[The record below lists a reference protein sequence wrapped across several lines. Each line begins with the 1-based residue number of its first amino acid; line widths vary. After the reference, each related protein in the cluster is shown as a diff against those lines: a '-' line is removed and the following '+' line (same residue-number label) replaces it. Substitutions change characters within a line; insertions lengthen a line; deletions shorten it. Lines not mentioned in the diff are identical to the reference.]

1 MEVQERIIGDGFG
14 QRERLT
20 VRLRGLLRSYP
31 RSIGIVKEILQ
42 NADDAGATRVWMVWD
57 GREHP
62 TEHLP
67 DSRMSR
73 LQGPALLFANDQ
85 VFTETDFEAIRSI
98 GESSKAA
105 LGPKTGRFGLGFNTV
120 YNVTDY
126 PSFISG
132 RWAIAFDPHRD
143 AVAAED
149 EPTGMRWQLE
159 ELREG
164 GEDWLRGFAA
174 AGLDDEVIDH
184 RGTIFRLPAR
194 TVEQA
199 QESEICDEP
208 FSRADF
214 EQVLQDLGNVGDELL
229 LFARNILELKVQ
241 EIDESGEL
249 RDLLTLSTQNR
260 DQVIAQRAIGN
271 AAVEGDT
278 AANIVIWRA
287 DVEELP
293 QVCYRHLIEMTSPK
307 GREVRAWQ
315 VASGLFA
322 DSFNAV
328 LRLNEEM
335 LALREKALPWVGAA
349 VRLDLREDGSYAIA
363 RQQGKLFCTFPLPEQ
378 TGLLPCHV
386 NGCFDLDPSRRQI
399 SIDPDLYAEADRVR
413 VAWNRALLEFA
424 APQAAAMAIAALVPE
439 VASNGLGP
447 FYDLWPDLS
456 VRNAEPWRSFSGA
469 LLERLSELPII
480 RTRAG
485 QELVWGSLRT
495 TPLPPP
501 LWGEDLQEALR
512 DDGLRLPDPELPRRL
527 AKSVEMTGVMTI
539 RYRPEQVREW
549 LRVEEGIEVSLDSAP
564 RLCLRERSHV
574 VDLLQFCVSDRKNEI
589 AGLPLALCS
598 DGLLRAFGRGVELFL
613 AEAPTRRLF
622 AARPEWFIEAGIQ
635 SHTRLRPCP
644 EAGLHEMDLQRALAE
659 LRRIL
664 GTSEG
669 AALPWDPVGQEEP
682 NEVWLAEVLRFLY
695 ASAKALPEGAL
706 NDIALLPDHR
716 GRLHPVD
723 RQRPLLLVMDSS
735 ESELVQA
742 LTEVDIDVIGAEP
755 PLIDAIRNLHRSSP
769 RIMVSLSG
777 PSLVSALAGRRQVV
791 ASLAGGAP
799 CRALMLD
806 YLSMPSWIDLYDA
819 PTLEILRSLP
829 LLRTESGRA
838 VAASESGVYI
848 GAGVAQPPFVGG
860 TYELVDCGSRGR
872 WRPLLVA
879 LGVPELDRA
888 RFIADLFLR
897 SYADLGSSAQRDALR
912 WLRDEVDLRALANTE
927 PKLLDQLRRAALLR
941 GADGLLHCAAALYDP
956 GENGALLDQQALVP
970 DFNFYG
976 EEEVRWRQLFGALGL
991 RESPQAAALLRHV
1004 DALCER
1010 ASEDLVG
1017 AEQGLDELLTLLD
1030 DLWPVLLAS
1039 DSAEATLLA
1048 MELRLRAW
1056 LPPRRS
1062 SDEAAFATPEP
1073 RLYRG
1078 AELVAA
1084 PRHRLVAS
1092 QLAALDKE
1100 GLSAN
1105 FLKALGV
1112 TAEPPLK
1119 EVAAHLS
1126 LLATRWSLADHGEL
1140 TGAGVSS
1147 ACAAM
1152 YAFFGRLPEEEQLS
1166 QELREMPCVWDGS
1179 RFWRPQHAFATAVSE
1194 IFGDRRAMV
1203 LGEGDGRRGLDRLGR
1218 RGSIGAEDVAAVL
1231 AEIAEEFGDGRLDG
1245 AAVESVLRLVRRYV
1259 DLEGGAPGSEGA
1271 VPALWV
1277 PTDRCRIVRSSEVFV
1292 GDAPWLVSRL
1302 EDAPID
1308 LLHPEINVDAI
1319 HRLDLR
1325 RLSRATREE
1334 LAEAPALTGSA
1345 DKLEFCRELTAM
1357 IHHRLF
1363 AEGLRRLLLAS
1374 DAAGGA
1380 VDLELL
1386 RNLRLRAI
1394 DRLVTDLR
1402 IEGVE
1407 EAFGREEVA
1416 IFADDSAGIVYISA
1430 DHWDTV
1436 VIALSEAINRLLGD
1450 RLDNLAHVEALLRTP
1465 PGEIEELLDHRRVPR
1480 MQGQEAPESDLV
1492 EERDDD
1498 STIEEL
1504 PAPYQPQ
1511 AVGIERLAIVGA
1523 EDVSPRVSNEVARA
1537 ALRACLSHESEVG
1550 RKAVAMPSETPGYDV
1565 QSGRMSDPDTRFIRV
1580 YGLDGPWDRLPV
1592 VLATRD
1598 TVAARTFGRQY
1609 WLYVVERSRDPLRR
1623 KIYRIQDPLP
1633 RIASY
1638 ALDQR
1643 WRDQAESEGSGVV
1656 PKVGWVHT
1664 PEIGVPAEIIDVE
1677 RVGMFTW
1684 VHVRLDDGGE
1694 ERRFFRPALD
1704 RVVLPT

>member
-1 MEVQERIIGDGFG
+1 MEVQERIVGDGFG

-67 DSRMSR
+67 DPRMSR

-98 GESSKAA
+98 GESSKAS

-132 RWAIAFDPHRD
+132 RSAIAFDPHRD

-164 GEDWLRGFAA
+164 GEDWLRGFTA
-174 AGLDDEVIDH
+174 AGLGEQEIDF

-199 QESEICDEP
+199 QESEICDQP
-208 FSRADF
+208 FTRADF
-214 EQVLQDLGNVGDELL
+214 EQVLQDLSSVGDELL

-241 EIDESGEL
+241 EIDETGEL
-249 RDLLTLSTQNR
+249 RDLLTLSTLNR
-260 DQVIAQRAIGN
+260 DQVIAKRAIGN

-278 AANIVIWRA
+278 ASNIVIWRA
-287 DVEELP
+287 DVDELP
-293 QVCYRHLIEMTSPK
+293 QVCYRHLIEVISPK

-315 VASGLFA
+315 VVSGLFA
-322 DSFNAV
+322 DSFNVV
-328 LRLNEEM
+328 LHLNEEM

-349 VRLDLREDGSYAIA
+349 VRLDLREDDTYAIA

-424 APQAAAMAIAALVPE
+424 VPQAAAMAIAALVPD
-439 VASNGLGP
+439 AADNGLGP

-456 VRNAEPWRSFSGA
+456 VRNAEPWRSFSGS
-469 LLERLSELPII
+469 LLERLSELPIV
-480 RTRAG
+480 RTRA
-485 QELVWGSLRT
+485 ESRVAWGTLRT

-539 RYRPEQVREW
+539 RYRPEQVRDW
-549 LRVEEGIEVSLDSAP
+549 LRLEEGIEVSLDSAP
-564 RLCLRERSHV
+564 RLCLRERSHI

-589 AGLPLALCS
+589 DGLPLALCS
-598 DGLLRAFGRGVELFL
+598 DGLLRAFGRGVDFFL

-622 AARPEWFIEAGIQ
+622 AARPEWFIDAGIQ

-644 EAGLHEMDLQRALAE
+644 ESGLYEMDLPRALVE
-659 LRRIL
+659 LERIL
-664 GTSEG
+664 GTLEG
-669 AALPWDPVGQEEP
+669 APLPWDPAGEEVP
-682 NEVWLAEVLRFLY
+682 NGEWLAEVLRFLY
-695 ASAKALPEGAL
+695 ASAEALPEGVL
-706 NDIALLPDHR
+706 DGIAVLPDHR
-716 GRLHPVD
+716 GRLHPANH
-723 RQRPLLLVMDSS
+723 QQPLLLVMDSS

-742 LTEVDIDVIGAEP
+742 LTLIDIDVIGAEP
-755 PLIDAIRNLHRSSP
+755 PLIDAIRNLHRRSP
-769 RIMVSLSG
+769 GIMVLLSG
-777 PSLVSALAGRRQVV
+777 PSLALAIAGRQEAL
-791 ASLAGGAP
+791 ASLPADAP

-806 YLSMPSWIDLYDA
+806 YLSMPTWIDEYDEQI
-819 PTLEILRSLP
+819 LEILRSSP
-829 LLRTESGRA
+829 LLRTESGRV
-838 VAASESGVYI
+838 VAASEPGVYI
-848 GAGVAQPPFVGG
+848 STGAGQPPGEGG
-860 TYELVDCGSRGR
+860 AYELVDSGSRGR
-872 WRPLLVA
+872 WRPLLIA
-879 LGVPELDRA
+879 LGLPELDRA
-888 RFIADLFLR
+888 RYIADLFLR
-897 SYADLGSSAQRDALR
+897 SYADLTSSAQRDALR
-912 WLRDEVDLRALANTE
+912 WLRDEVDLRSLASTE
-927 PKLLDQLRRAALLR
+927 PELVEKLRRAPLVR
-941 GADGLLHCAAALYDP
+941 GCDGLLHSAGSLYDP
-956 GENGALLDQQALVP
+956 GEKSALLDQQALVP
-970 DFNFYG
+970 DLSFYG
-976 EEEVRWRQLFGALGL
+976 GEEARWRQLFAGLGL
-991 RESPQAAALLRHV
+991 RESPQAAAILRHV
-1004 DALCER
+1004 DALCGR
-1010 ASEDLVG
+1010 ACKDPEG
-1017 AEQGLDELLTLLD
+1017 AEEGLRELLTMLS
-1030 DLWPVLLAS
+1030 DLWPMLQS
-1039 DSAEATLLA
+1039 TDSAEAELLTT
-1048 MELRLRAW
+1048 ELGHRAW

-1062 SDEAAFATPEP
+1062 STEAAFVAPEM

-1078 AELVAA
+1078 AELVA
-1084 PRHRLVAS
+1084 PGGHRLAAS
-1092 QLAALDKE
+1092 QMVALEME

-1105 FLKALGV
+1105 FLAELGV
-1112 TAEPPLK
+1112 AAEPPLSK
-1119 EVAAHLS
+1119 VVAHLA
-1126 LLATRWSLADHGEL
+1126 LLSRRWSGPGHGGLKAEQ
-1140 TGAGVSS
+1140 VS
-1147 ACAAM
+1147 AATAAI
-1152 YAFFGRLPEEEQLS
+1152 YAFLGRLPEEEQLS
-1166 QELREMPCVWDGS
+1166 NELREMPSVWDGS
-1179 RFWRPQHAFATAVSE
+1179 RFWRPRHAFATAVSE
-1194 IFGDRRAMV
+1194 LFGDRRGMV

-1218 RGSIGAEDVAAVL
+1218 RGSISAEDVAAVL
-1231 AEIAEEFGDGRLDG
+1231 AEYAEELGDGRLDG
-1245 AAVESVLRLVRRYV
+1245 EGIESVLRLVRRYV
-1259 DLEGGAPGSEGA
+1259 DLEGAVPGSEGA
-1271 VPALWV
+1271 VPVLWV
-1277 PTDRCRIVRSSEVFV
+1277 PTDGGQLVRSSEVLV

-1302 EDAPID
+1302 AAAPIH
-1308 LLHPEINVDAI
+1308 LLHPKINVDAI

-1325 RLSRATREE
+1325 RISSATREE

-1345 DKLEFCRELTAM
+1345 DKLEFCRELTAT

-1363 AEGLRRLLLAS
+1363 AEGVRRLLIAS
-1374 DAAGGA
+1374 GA
-1380 VDLELL
+1380 VDGTADLELL

-1402 IEGVE
+1402 IDGVD

-1416 IFADDSAGIVYISA
+1416 IFADDSAGVVYISA

-1436 VIALSEAINRLLGD
+1436 VIALSEAINRLLGE
-1450 RLDNLAHVEALLRTP
+1450 RLDNLAHIEALLRTP
-1465 PGEIEELLDHRRVPR
+1465 SAEIEELLDHRRVPR
-1480 MQGQEAPESDLV
+1480 LQGQESPEIDPIAEEDDLAV
-1492 EERDDD
+1492 D
-1498 STIEEL
+1498 EL
-1504 PAPYQPQ
+1504 PVPYQAK
-1511 AVGIERLAIVGA
+1511 AVGVERLAIVGV
-1523 EDVSPRVSNEVARA
+1523 EDASPRVSNEVAKA
-1537 ALRACLSHESEVG
+1537 ALRACLSHEKEAG
-1550 RKAVAMPSETPGYDV
+1550 RKAVAMPRETPGYDV
-1565 QSGRMSDPDTRFIRV
+1565 QSGRISDPDTRFIRV
-1580 YGLDGPWDRLPV
+1580 YGLDGAWDRLPV
-1592 VLATRD
+1592 ILATRD

-1623 KIYRIQDPLP
+1623 KIYRIQDPIP

-1656 PKVGWVHT
+1656 PKVGWIHT
-1664 PEIGVPAEIIDVE
+1664 PEIGAPAEIIGVE

-1684 VHVRLDDGGE
+1684 VRVRLDEGGE

>member
-1 MEVQERIIGDGFG
+1 MEVQERIVGDGFG

-57 GREHP
+57 GREHA
-62 TEHLP
+62 TDHLP

-98 GESSKAA
+98 GESSKAS

-149 EPTGMRWQLE
+149 EPTGMRWLLE

-164 GEDWLRGFAA
+164 GEDWLQGFAA
-174 AGLDDEVIDH
+174 AGLGDQEIDY

-199 QESEICDEP
+199 LESEICDEP
-208 FSRADF
+208 FTRADF
-214 EQVLQDLGNVGDELL
+214 EQVLRDLGSVGDELL

-241 EIDESGEL
+241 EIDETGKL
-249 RDLLTLSTQNR
+249 RDLLTLSTVNR
-260 DQVIAQRAIGN
+260 EQVIAKRAIGN

-278 AANIVIWRA
+278 ASNIVIWRA
-287 DVEELP
+287 DVDELP
-293 QVCYRHLIEMTSPK
+293 QVCYRHLIELITPK
-307 GREVRAWQ
+307 VREVRAWQ
-315 VASGLFA
+315 VVSGLFA
-322 DSFNAV
+322 DSFNVV
-328 LRLNEEM
+328 LHLNEEM

-424 APQAAAMAIAALVPE
+424 APQAAAMAIAALVPD
-439 VASNGLGP
+439 AANNGLGR

-456 VRNAEPWRSFSGA
+456 VRNAEPWRSFAGS
-469 LLERLSELPII
+469 LLERLSELPIV
-480 RTRAG
+480 RTRAE
-485 QELVWGSLRT
+485 QEVAWGALRT

-512 DDGLRLPDPELPRRL
+512 DDGLRLPDPEFPRRL

-549 LRVEEGIEVSLDSAP
+549 LEVEEGLEVSLDSAP
-564 RLCLRERSHV
+564 RLCLRERSHI

-598 DGLLRAFGRGVELFL
+598 DGLLRAFGRGIEFFL
-613 AEAPTRRLF
+613 ADAPTRRLF
-622 AARPEWFIEAGIQ
+622 AARPELFIDAGIQ

-644 EAGLHEMDLQRALAE
+644 EAGLHEMDLPRALAE
-659 LRRIL
+659 LERIL
-664 GTSEG
+664 GTVEG
-669 AALPWDPVGQEEP
+669 AALPWDPKGKEEP

-695 ASAKALPEGAL
+695 ASAEALPEGVL
-706 NDIALLPDHR
+706 DCIAVLPDHR
-716 GRLHPVD
+716 GRLHSAN
-723 RQRPLLLVMDSS
+723 RGRPLLLVMDNS

-742 LTEVDIDVIGAEP
+742 LTELEIDVIGAEP

-769 RIMVSLSG
+769 GMLVLLSG
-777 PSLVSALAGRRQVV
+777 PSLASALAERQEAL
-791 ASLAGGAP
+791 ASLPAEAP
-799 CRALMLD
+799 CRALILD
-806 YLSMPSWIDLYDA
+806 YLSMPTWIDGYDEE
-819 PTLEILRSLP
+819 TLEILRNSP
-829 LLRTESGRA
+829 LLRTENGRV
-838 VAASESGVYI
+838 VAASEPGVYI
-848 GAGVAQPPFVGG
+848 STGAAQPPGAGG
-860 TYELVDCGSRGR
+860 TYELVDCGARGR
-872 WRPLLVA
+872 WRPLLIA
-879 LGVPELDRA
+879 LGLPELDRS

-897 SYADLGSSAQRDALR
+897 SYAELTRSAQRDALR
-912 WLRDEVDLRALANTE
+912 WLRDEVDLRVLANRE
-927 PKLLDQLRRAALLR
+927 PELVKKLRRAELIR
-941 GADGLLHCAAALYDP
+941 GCDGLLHCAGSLYDP
-956 GENGALLDQQALVP
+956 GEKSALLDQQTLVP
-970 DFNFYG
+970 DLGFYG
-976 EEEVRWRQLFGALGL
+976 EGEARWRQLFTALGL
-991 RESPQAAALLRHV
+991 RESPQAEAILHHV

-1010 ASEDLVG
+1010 ASRDIEG
-1017 AEQGLDELLTLLD
+1017 AEEGLRELLTLLC
-1030 DLWPVLLAS
+1030 DLWPMLQGS
-1039 DSAEATLLA
+1039 DSAEAELLVE
-1048 MELRLRAW
+1048 ELGDRAW
-1056 LPPRRS
+1056 LPPLRS
-1062 SDEAAFATPEP
+1062 SSEAAFLPPEK

-1078 AELVAA
+1078 AELVAPSA
-1084 PRHRLVAS
+1084 HRIVAS
-1092 QLAALDKE
+1092 QMVALAME

-1105 FLKALGV
+1105 FLADLGV
-1112 TAEPPLK
+1112 VVEPPLGK
-1119 EVAAHLS
+1119 VTAHLA
-1126 LLATRWSLADHGEL
+1126 LLSRRWSSPENGGLKATE
-1140 TGAGVSS
+1140 VSTVT
-1147 ACAAM
+1147 AAI
-1152 YAFFGRLPEEEQLS
+1152 YAFLGRLPVDVQLS
-1166 QELREMPCVWDGS
+1166 SELREMPSVWDGR
-1179 RFWRPQHAFATAVSE
+1179 RFWRPKHVFATAVSE
-1194 IFGDRRAMV
+1194 LFGDRRGMV

-1218 RGSIGAEDVAAVL
+1218 RGSIRAEDVAEVL
-1231 AEIAEEFGDGRLDG
+1231 AEYADELGDGRLDG
-1245 AAVESVLRLVRRYV
+1245 PGIESVLRLVRRYV
-1259 DLEGGAPGSEGA
+1259 DLEGPVPGSEGA
-1271 VPALWV
+1271 VPVLWV
-1277 PTDRCRIVRSSEVFV
+1277 PTDRGRLVPSTEVLV

-1302 EDAPID
+1302 GDAPIH
-1308 LLHPEINVDAI
+1308 LLHPKVNIDAI
-1319 HRLDLR
+1319 YRLELR
-1325 RLSRATREE
+1325 RLSSSIREE

-1345 DKLEFCRELTAM
+1345 DKLEFCRELTAT

-1363 AEGLRRLLLAS
+1363 AEGIRRLLIAS
-1374 DAAGGA
+1374 GAADGEA
-1380 VDLELL
+1380 DVELL

-1402 IEGVE
+1402 IDGVDK
-1407 EAFGREEVA
+1407 AFGREEVA
-1416 IFADDSAGIVYISA
+1416 IFADDSSGVVYISA
-1430 DHWDTV
+1430 DYWDTV
-1436 VIALSEAINRLLGD
+1436 VIALSEAINRLLGE

-1465 PGEIEELLDHRRVPR
+1465 SAEIEELLDHRRVPR
-1480 MQGQEAPESDLV
+1480 IQGQEGPGVDLCA
-1492 EERDDD
+1492 EEEEEEVD
-1498 STIEEL
+1498 EL
-1504 PAPYQPQ
+1504 PVPYRPK
-1511 AVGIERLAIVGA
+1511 AVGVGRLAVVSV
-1523 EDVSPRVSNEVARA
+1523 EDTSPRVSNEVARA
-1537 ALRACLSHESEVG
+1537 ARRACLAHEKEAG
-1550 RKAVAMPSETPGYDV
+1550 RKAVAMPRETPGYDL
-1565 QSGRMSDPDTRFIRV
+1565 QSGRISDPDTRFIRV
-1580 YGLDGPWDRLPV
+1580 YGLDGAWDRLPV
-1592 VLATRD
+1592 ILATRD

-1609 WLYVVERSRDPLRR
+1609 WLYVVEHSRDPLRR
-1623 KIYRIQDPLP
+1623 KIYRIQDPIP

-1656 PKVGWVHT
+1656 PKVGWIHR
-1664 PEIGVPAEIIDVE
+1664 PEIGVPAEIIGVE

-1684 VHVRLDDGGE
+1684 VRVRLEGGGE

-1704 RVVLPT
+1704 RVVLPS